1 MRIMDQN
8 ETTTGYAEEVAID
21 VLNVLVLIVSVTG
34 MFLNTTTILALV
46 HLPWSSRPNLRLILS
61 LCVANFLF
69 ALNFL
74 IYMLAFYSNPI
85 GSGYAV
91 TCLMFEVLRCVLYL
105 YIYFNLASIVLDLC
119 LAVTNPLGY
128 ASIVTKGRTN
138 KLLFINAFISLVI
151 MALAITFN
159 YLTLTEATN
168 VHTHES
174 SCSIYPNYVYIRSFN
189 WIFKVSVFIC
199 IPVFIVLLTI
209 IFLAVKA
216 TTSSSNSQPSNTRGV
231 ITVMLVIFTF
241 LVCFAPYQFISFYI
255 QYSPESYQ
263 HFSTLAQI
271 LERLLYLNG
280 FFVPLLY
287 SLRTQDVRKGY
298 TLMFKK
304 CVSAASDYQSV
315 FTGE

>member
-1 MRIMDQN
+1 MDQN
-8 ETTTGYAEEVAID
+8 ETAIGHAEEVTIN
-21 VLNVLVLIVSVTG
+21 VLNVLVLIISVAG
-34 MFLNTTTILALV
+34 MVLNTTTIVALL
-46 HLPWSSRPNLRLILS
+46 HLPWSSRPNIRLILS

-69 ALNFL
+69 SLNFL
-74 IYMLAFYSNPI
+74 VYMIAYYSNPI
-85 GSGYAV
+85 GSGIEA

-105 YIYFNLASIVLDLC
+105 YVYFNLASIILDLC

-128 ASIVTKGRTN
+128 ASIVTQGRTN

-159 YLTLTEATN
+159 FLTLTEATN
-168 VHTHES
+168 VYSHES
-174 SCSIYPNYVYIRSFN
+174 SCSIYPSYVYIRSFN

-199 IPVFIVLLTI
+199 IPVFIVLLII

-216 TTSSSNSQPSNTRGV
+216 TNSSTNRQPSNTRGV
-231 ITVMLVIFTF
+231 ITVMLVVFVF

-255 QYSPESYQ
+255 QYSPTSYQ
-263 HFSTLAQI
+263 NFSTLAHI
-271 LERLLYLNG
+271 LERLSYLFE

-287 SLRTQDVRKGY
+287 SFRFQDARKGY

-304 CVSAASDYQSV
+304 CVSAASDYHSV